1 MNLFMKLLSKI
12 YKTATHDVAVHIQNP
27 LHEKELLQKINQ
39 VGKNNGKGTQP
50 TTIHSKNQQHYQEC
64 RTSARRTD
72 RKTPGSSACQT
83 VCTKNIGR
91 HDLWKNQH
99 ENLNASSVEDT
110 ANLLAQHFPKQEIQW
125 TAPTYW
131 ELLNQVRSCHGS
143 SGPDSWH
150 SNAVRHLPE
159 KAIQIFRIFAQRWGR
174 TQQVPKAMTQ
184 GRMTSLIKPG
194 RIQNQEIA
202 TCDLRPITVLN
213 VWWRCWAGAWA
224 HCISM
229 KHYAKALPPFVSGIH
244 QHLGT
249 EESATILQDAFVSKN
264 GFLFSLD
271 YKKAFDRMNANSS
284 SSFLQKIGFPT
295 SITSL
300 IQQVWNTQRTVQYG
314 QSLSPKVLQ
323 GNCTPQGCPL
333 APITLV
339 SWMVSGQRTF
349 LRATRFKP
357 SWTHRAGY
365 SASRHRHLYGR

>member
-1 MNLFMKLLSKI
+1 M
-12 YKTATHDVAVHIQNP
+12 
-27 LHEKELLQKINQ
+27 EKSI
-39 VGKNNGKGTQP
+39 
-50 TTIHSKNQQHYQEC
+50 
-64 RTSARRTD
+64 
-72 RKTPGSSACQT
+72 
-83 VCTKNIGR
+83 
-91 HDLWKNQH
+91 

-143 SGPDSWH
+143 LGPDSWH
-150 SNAVRHLPE
+150 SNEVRHLPE

-244 QHLGT
+244 QHLET

-284 SSFLQKIGFPT
+284 SSFLQRLV
-295 SITSL
+295 SL
-300 IQQVWNTQRTVQYG
+300 LPLLVLSSKFGTHNGRCSMDKAYLPKFCRAIALRKDVPLHQLLLSVGWSVVSGHFFVQQGLSLRGHTAQAIQQAVTGIYMDDRSFVDSGLHRSIDRVDTWAEWSSRVQLRENLDKYKQLPNNRDSKHFCIMKSRSG
-314 QSLSPKVLQ
+314 HNIAKLKY
-323 GNCTPQGCPL
+323 L
-333 APITLV
+333 A
-339 SWMVSGQRTF
+339 
-349 LRATRFKP
+349 
-357 SWTHRAGY
+357 
-365 SASRHRHLYGR
+365 

>member
-1 MNLFMKLLSKI
+1 MDKEKRAEACVRN
-12 YKTATHDVAVHIQNP
+12 AHAVAQTDSEAADLI
-27 LHEKELLQKINQ
+27 HEFW
-39 VGKNNGKGTQP
+39 
-50 TTIHSKNQQHYQEC
+50 
-64 RTSARRTD
+64 
-72 RKTPGSSACQT
+72 
-83 VCTKNIGR
+83 
-91 HDLWKNQH
+91 HDLWKNQR
-99 ENLNASSVEDT
+99 ENLDAGSVEDT

-143 SGPDSWH
+143 SGPDSWR
-150 SNAVRHLPE
+150 SNEVRHLPE

-229 KHYAKALPPFVSGIH
+229 KHYANALPPFVSGIH

-264 GFLFSLD
+264 VFF
-271 YKKAFDRMNANSS
+271 
-284 SSFLQKIGFPT
+284 
-295 SITSL
+295 
-300 IQQVWNTQRTVQYG
+300 VQ
-314 QSLSPKVLQ
+314 
-323 GNCTPQGCPL
+323 
-333 APITLV
+333 
-339 SWMVSGQRTF
+339 
-349 LRATRFKP
+349 
-357 SWTHRAGY
+357 
-365 SASRHRHLYGR
+365 SRL